1 MAFAPPAP
9 ELTPDHAPSALS
21 PGAWDRLT
29 SSIRLYSWAQV
40 VFLAILIGSLHFF
53 PLIGKRWSSCLVNGT
68 GATDWWRVLFFH
80 LYEIPLAVLFAYHAY
95 YGFKKVTR
103 ATLPHYTFLT
113 LFQVVIL
120 FVFVTFESKTLLDAM
135 AHQAESWEIAVIFGG
150 CTGMLVDSILGF
162 YVVFFH
168 ILPAYLST
176 LRTGQG

>member
-9 ELTPDHAPSALS
+9 ELTPDHAPSSLS
-21 PGAWDRLT
+21 PDAWDRLT
-29 SSIRLYSWAQV
+29 RAIKLYSWAQV
-40 VFLAILIGSLHFF
+40 LFLTTLTGSLHAF
-53 PLIGKRWSSCLVNGT
+53 PLLGKRWSSCLVNGT

-103 ATLPHYTFLT
+103 ATLPYYTYLT

-135 AHQAESWEIAVIFGG
+135 AHPAEAWEIAVIFGG

-162 YVVFFH
+162 YIVFSR
-168 ILPAYLST
+168 ILPAYIST